1 MNATR
6 VIGKLRKN
14 LQPGN
19 LFVNVALILIS
30 LMCLLP
36 FIWSVS
42 SSLKSR
48 DELYQVHPT
57 LFPRRPTLGNYQWIL
72 TRRDM
77 SEIPLNTWN
86 SFKVAMFAVVIQTT
100 LATMAGYAF
109 ARLEFRGRDILFY
122 MLIMLMFIPRAGGLM
137 ALYELMDFLN
147 LRNSHVGLALLYASA
162 MSTAVFV
169 MRQNFLAVPR
179 ELEESAI
186 IDGANTWQVFFKI
199 AVPMAKGGMVVVALF
214 EFLYAWGEYLINLT
228 MIDYPELQTLSV
240 AVSKISGWAA
250 LFTSSAFSTYG
261 SEAAAH
267 VVAMAPVII
276 VFIVMQRW
284 FIRGLT
290 EGILKM

>member
-6 VIGKLRKN
+6 VIGKLKQN
-14 LQPGN
+14 LQPGR
-19 LFVNVALILIS
+19 LFVNIALILIS

-57 LFPRRPTLGNYQWIL
+57 LFPRRPTLGNYRWIL

-100 LATMAGYAF
+100 FATMAGYAF
-109 ARLEFRGRDILFY
+109 ARLEFRARDMLFY

-147 LRNSHVGLALLYASA
+147 LRNSHIGLALLYASA

-186 IDGANTWQVFFKI
+186 IDGANTWQVFFRI

>member
-1 MNATR
+1 METTR
-6 VIGKLRKN
+6 AMKGLKKALH
-14 LQPGN
+14 PGN
-19 LFVNVALILIS
+19 IFVNVSLILIS
-30 LMCLLP
+30 MICLLP
-36 FIWSVS
+36 FVWSVS
-42 SSLKSR
+42 SSLKGR
-48 DELYQVHPT
+48 DELFQLRPS
-57 LFPRRPTLGNYQWIL
+57 LLPREPTLGNYKWIF

-77 SEIPLNTWN
+77 SQIQLNTLN
-86 SFKVAMFAVVIQTT
+86 SFKVAAIAVVVQTS

-109 ARLEFRGRDILFY
+109 ARLEFKGRDLLFY

-147 LRNSHVGLALLYASA
+147 LRNSHIGLALLYASA

-169 MRQNFLAVPR
+169 MRQNFLAVPH
-179 ELEESAI
+179 ELEESAFL
-186 IDGANTWQVFFKI
+186 DGANTWQVFLKI
-199 AVPMAKGGMVVVALF
+199 AMPMAKGGMVVVALF
-214 EFLYAWGEYLINLT
+214 EFLYAWGEYLIALT
-228 MIDYPELQTLSV
+228 MIDYAELQTLSV

-267 VVAMAPVII
+267 VVAMVPVILI
-276 VFIVMQRW
+276 FILMQKW